1 MSKKQKPKTRR
12 RNEFDFMDNATATYA
27 LAAIGIGYAALSA
40 FLVQKIGNPKRIKEI
55 QSESTR
61 LQKELDAALKAK
73 DDSKIESVNKE
84 YETFMPKMMEMFVLQ
99 MKPMIVIIP
108 LLFILT
114 PALRSW
120 FANFTI
126 KLPFMLPIFIQNF
139 DKFPNWRDT
148 FGAVGWFWLCV
159 IAAGLGISIIK
170 SVYDKLSPKAS

>member
-1 MSKKQKPKTRR
+1 
-12 RNEFDFMDNATATYA
+12 MDTATATYA
-27 LAAIGIGYAALSA
+27 IAVIGVGYALLST
-40 FLVQKIGNPKRIKEI
+40 FIVQKVGNPKRIKEI
-55 QSESTR
+55 NAESTR
-61 LQKELDAALKAK
+61 LQKELDAALKSK
-73 DDSKIESVNKE
+73 DDKRIETVNKE
-84 YETFMPKMMEMFVLQ
+84 YEIFMPKMMEMFVLQ

-114 PALRSW
+114 PALRAW
-120 FANFTI
+120 FSGFVI

-148 FGAVGWFWLCV
+148 FGEVGWFWLCV